1 MSDLLRSVRGLEV
14 SSRLQSAASS
24 LAALAQ
30 GIRPDAT
37 ARDALKWTGD
47 LLAQIDWPTKVPTKP
62 GVGGGLA
69 VHATA
74 ASPSF
79 YASLI
84 EAVPA
89 FARVGITSQDDI
101 FQFLRALCETLES
114 PGARRPKLARNQLI
128 LASELLESISESLVA
143 QLSNNGLSQQPTRL
157 TVGAIG

>member
-1 MSDLLRSVRGLEV
+1 V

-30 GIRPDAT
+30 GTGPDAT
-37 ARDALKWTGD
+37 GRDALKWTGD

-62 GVGGGLA
+62 GVGGRLA
-69 VHATA
+69 VQATA
-74 ASPSF
+74 TSPSF

-89 FARVGITSQDDI
+89 FERVGITSQKDI
-101 FQFLRALCETLES
+101 FGFLGNLHETLAS
-114 PGARRPKLARNQLI
+114 GGTRPCKLASKQLM
-128 LASELLESISESLVA
+128 LASKLLESISENLGA
-143 QLSNNGLSQQPTRL
+143 QLSNNGLPKQSTRL

>member
-1 MSDLLRSVRGLEV
+1 MSDLLRSIRVLEV

-30 GIRPDAT
+30 GTGPDAT
-37 ARDALKWTGD
+37 GRDALKWTGD

-89 FARVGITSQDDI
+89 FALVGITSQEDI
-101 FQFLRALCETLES
+101 FQFLGALYETLES
-114 PGARRPKLARNQLI
+114 GGTKTHKLAPKQLT

-143 QLSNNGLSQQPTRL
+143 QLSNNGLPKQPTRL
-157 TVGAIG
+157 PVGAIG

>member
-1 MSDLLRSVRGLEV
+1 MPDLLRSVRVLEV

-30 GIRPDAT
+30 GTDPDAT
-37 ARDALKWTGD
+37 GQNALKWAGD
-47 LLAQIDWPTKVPTKP
+47 LLAQIDLPTKP

-84 EAVPA
+84 ETAPA
-89 FARVGITSQDDI
+89 FEEVGITSQKDI
-101 FQFLRALCETLES
+101 FKFLGDLYKILKSGGTRHRTLTPEQ
-114 PGARRPKLARNQLI
+114 LA
-128 LASELLESISESLVA
+128 LASGLLESISESLVA
-143 QLSNNGLSQQPTRL
+143 QLSNNGLPKQSTRL
-157 TVGAIG
+157 TVGVIG